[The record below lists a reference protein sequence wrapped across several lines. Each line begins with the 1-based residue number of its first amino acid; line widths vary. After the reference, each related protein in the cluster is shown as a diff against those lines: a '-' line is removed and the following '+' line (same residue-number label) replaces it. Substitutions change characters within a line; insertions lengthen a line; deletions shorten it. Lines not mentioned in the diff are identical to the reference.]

1 MLIMKIYFKDNVK
14 IKILKLIWLSDDNLV
29 RKITVYRIN
38 LTWLLKLKRSLLKV
52 DEDIG
57 EVLSSDIESDDSV
70 VKLY

>member
-1 MLIMKIYFKDNVK
+1 MKIYFKDNVK

>member
-1 MLIMKIYFKDNVK
+1 MK
-14 IKILKLIWLSDDNLV
+14 IKILKLVWLSDDNLV

>member
-1 MLIMKIYFKDNVK
+1 MK
-14 IKILKLIWLSDDNLV
+14 IKILKLIWLLDDNLV
-29 RKITVYRIN
+29 I
-38 LTWLLKLKRSLLKV
+38 WLLKLKRSLLKV

>member
-1 MLIMKIYFKDNVK
+1 
-14 IKILKLIWLSDDNLV
+14 LV